1 MNSKLFFSAIFVS
14 IIIFLFT
21 LVTYSQ
27 ELKSLQLPPPQMS
40 GGKPLMEA
48 LKKRESLKSFNAEKI
63 PLQILSNLLWAAW
76 GINRP
81 DIGKRT
87 APSGRN
93 EQEIDLYVVIS
104 EGVFL
109 YDAKEH
115 SLKQIVK
122 ENLQTVISKQQEV
135 IAAPVN
141 LVFVA
146 DYARMAKTPE
156 NEKDFFSAVDTGYI
170 SQNVYLFCASEG
182 LSTFAYY
189 GVDRPILTG
198 KIKLRPGQKI
208 ILGQAVGCPAKAGN

>member
-1 MNSKLFFSAIFVS
+1 MNIKLFFSVIFIS
-14 IIIFLFT
+14 TLLFLFPF
-21 LVTYSQ
+21 LTYSQ
-27 ELKSLQLPPPQMS
+27 ELAVVQLPPPQKS

-48 LKKRESLKSFNAEKI
+48 LNKRESLKSFSSEKI
-63 PLQILSNLLWAAW
+63 PLQTLSNLLWAAW

-87 APSGRN
+87 APSARN
-93 EQEIDLYVVIS
+93 EQEIDIYVVTS

-122 ENLQTVISKQQEV
+122 ENLQNVISKQKEV

-156 NEKDFFSAVDTGYI
+156 NEKDFFSAIDTGYI
-170 SQNVYLFCASEG
+170 SQNAYLFCASEG

-189 GVDRPILTG
+189 GVDRPVVAE
-198 KIKLRPGQKI
+198 KMKLRTSQKI
-208 ILGQAVGCPAKAGN
+208 ILGQAVGYPEKAGN